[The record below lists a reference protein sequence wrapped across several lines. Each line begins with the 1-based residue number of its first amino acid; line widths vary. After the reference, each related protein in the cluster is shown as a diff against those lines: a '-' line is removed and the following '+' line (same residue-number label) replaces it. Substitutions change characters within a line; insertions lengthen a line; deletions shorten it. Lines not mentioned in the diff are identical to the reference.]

1 MTEIT
6 ISKQTAKNRQLAK
19 EGRCPR
25 CGEFSYPYYYC
36 YKHRIY
42 SNVQRT
48 LRYFEKLGH
57 VDVDRDPIDNKKR
70 YKWKSGSK
78 LSKKLREYSPETI
91 ATLRLPRMKGKPM
104 NDKVIEDAIMKVLET
119 KQFAMTEKEINKG
132 IRDLKTIGKVLPETE
147 DLLREYRLIKEKKST
162 LSKKQRDAVEF
173 KVQFLYDRGV
183 IQQMT

>member
-1 MTEIT
+1 MNEEKV
-6 ISKQTAKNRQLAK
+6 SKQTAKNRQLAK

-36 YKHRIY
+36 WTHRMY
-42 SNVQRT
+42 SNLNRV
-48 LRYFEKLGH
+48 LRYFEKVGH
-57 VDVDRDPIDNKKR
+57 VDVEIDPKDGKKR
-70 YKWKSGSK
+70 YKWKKGSK
-78 LSKKLREYSPETI
+78 LSEKVRKHSPETV
-91 ATLRLPRMKGKPM
+91 AMLRLPRLKGKPM
-104 NDKVIEDAIMKVLET
+104 TDKVIEDAIMKVLDA

-147 DLLREYRLIKEKKST
+147 DLMREYRLIKEKKSN

-183 IQQMT
+183 IQQML